1 MLKPNNSLVVD
12 SHLACTPLILF
23 LLQEY
28 LRVLIGFPE
37 YLNYLLKFKAFL
49 TCIYRTYTQVLMSI
63 TIAKQVEPYTRNSHD
78 NACIVGTKIHLYYND
93 RLIRATKNEPR
104 LMSNYNLDETKLRIF
119 LLLADNQ
126 ACEKEYAAK

>member
-1 MLKPNNSLVVD
+1 MLKPNNSLVVG

-23 LLQEY
+23 LLQES
-28 LRVLIGFPE
+28 LPVLIGFPE

-78 NACIVGTKIHLYYND
+78 NACIVRTKIPIYYND
-93 RLIRATKNEPR
+93 RLMRATKNEPR
-104 LMSNYNLDETKLRIF
+104 LMSNYNLDETK
-119 LLLADNQ
+119 
-126 ACEKEYAAK
+126 